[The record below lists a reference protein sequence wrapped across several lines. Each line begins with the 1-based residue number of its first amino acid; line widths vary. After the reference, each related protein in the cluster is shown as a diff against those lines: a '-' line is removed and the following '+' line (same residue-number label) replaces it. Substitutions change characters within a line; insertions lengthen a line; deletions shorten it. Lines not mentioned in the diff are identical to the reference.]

1 MNLPARVVDLHT
13 HLFNARYLPLESVIA
28 SAMKKDEST
37 LADYVAQ
44 LLYALAGSSYADAQD
59 LRADHPLPFTPEDA
73 DEHYLEQIWDVVR
86 AGLMERVPADMIAGR
101 SPADLLTSRGTTHL
115 PNRGCR
121 RNSWGSLISWQAS
134 TTPPRAGSTR
144 TRCRCTN
151 P

>member
-59 LRADHPLPFTPEDA
+59 LRADHPLPFTP
-73 DEHYLEQIWDVVR
+73 R
-86 AGLMERVPADMIAGR
+86 
-101 SPADLLTSRGTTHL
+101 
-115 PNRGCR
+115 
-121 RNSWGSLISWQAS
+121 
-134 TTPPRAGSTR
+134 TR
-144 TRCRCTN
+144 TSTIWSRSGTSSA
-151 P
+151 PA